1 MRAKPACQEGLVQH
15 LINLENSLRFL
26 QVRWNSFLPTSEA
39 SHSSMVHWKLHFP
52 PNNLK
57 WPYADRGRDQTNS
70 LPTPLWQYLCLRMKV
85 INILRG
91 SVVIERWSR
100 SQHSSLCI
108 MAGWGNGCNWEE
120 IFISPDGVNVNQ
132 MPGFPRPSA
141 EKIPASLAA
150 NCRAADFTRYFPD
163 FHSRPSAHP
172 FSAPLGKSK
181 QQMMTPQEAIYF

>member
-1 MRAKPACQEGLVQH
+1 
-15 LINLENSLRFL
+15 
-26 QVRWNSFLPTSEA
+26 
-39 SHSSMVHWKLHFP
+39 
-52 PNNLK
+52 
-57 WPYADRGRDQTNS
+57 
-70 LPTPLWQYLCLRMKV
+70 
-85 INILRG
+85 
-91 SVVIERWSR
+91 
-100 SQHSSLCI
+100 

-141 EKIPASLAA
+141 EKISASLAA

-181 QQMMTPQEAIYF
+181 QQMMTPQEAIYFWKMLWIQPRAHEREGYKLCDSTGLESGGRRLCNLPLDSTGEVFTWNILWTLSPLPGTSLK